1 MSNLVAAVEQSIRSQ
16 RLLRRGESV
25 LVAVSGG
32 LDSMT
37 LLHVLHQLAAKHE
50 WRLLVVHFNHRLRRA
65 DSDGDEQFVQAAVV
79 KLGLRLIAGR
89 ADVAAFARREKLSVE
104 MAARKLRHDFLARAA
119 RRLKI
124 KTVALAHHA
133 DDQVELF
140 FLRWLRGG
148 GGKGLAGMKWAN
160 PSPSDPA
167 VGLVRPLLDQ
177 SKAVLRRY
185 AQEHGI
191 AFREDATN
199 AHLDFLRN
207 RIRNKLLPLLSQKYQ
222 PALARSV
229 LRTMD
234 IVGAEADLVRRVAEE
249 WLSQKR
255 RSDFEKLHLAVQRQA
270 IQIQLL
276 KLGVAPDFDLTEQLR
291 GSANQPV
298 PVGPGLTVR
307 RERGG
312 RVVKEATVCPTFRPE
327 QIAVELKGRDGAVDF
342 GRLRIYWWIRSR
354 KASLNRRPKF
364 AKGCEYFDAERIGSS
379 VVLRHWRAG
388 DRIQPIGMKAPV
400 KLQDLFVNQK
410 ISRAQRHQLVVAT
423 TAAGE
428 LFWVEGLRIGERFK
442 LDNRTVYL
450 LKWRWLV
457 R

>member
-37 LLHVLHQLAAKHE
+37 LLHVLRQLAAKHE
-50 WRLLVVHFNHRLRRA
+50 WRLVVVHFNHRLRGA
-65 DSDGDEQFVQAAVV
+65 DSDGDEQFVEATVV
-79 KLGLRLIAGR
+79 KLGLKFIAGR
-89 ADVAAFARREKLSVE
+89 ADVAAFAQREKLSVE

-185 AQEHGI
+185 AQEQGI

-255 RSDFEKLHLAVQRQA
+255 RSDF
-270 IQIQLL
+270 
-276 KLGVAPDFDLTEQLR
+276 
-291 GSANQPV
+291 GSAHQPV
-298 PVGPGLTVR
+298 PIGPGLTVQ

-312 RVVKEATVCPTFRPE
+312 RVVKEATLHPTFRPE
-327 QIAVELKGRDGAVDF
+327 QIAVELKGQEGAVDF
-342 GRLRIYWWIRSR
+342 GCLRIYWQIKSR
-354 KASLNRRPKF
+354 KASLNRMPKF
-364 AKGCEYFDAERIGSS
+364 AIGCEYFDAERIGSP

-388 DRIQPIGMKAPV
+388 DRFQPIGMKAPV

-428 LFWVEGLRIGERFK
+428 LFWAEGLRIGERFK
-442 LDNRTVYL
+442 LDNRTVYR
-450 LKWRWLV
+450 LKWRWLA

>member
-1 MSNLVAAVEQSIRSQ
+1 VSNLVAAVEQSIRSQ

-37 LLHVLHQLAAKHE
+37 LLHVLRQLAAKHE
-50 WRLLVVHFNHRLRRA
+50 WRLVVVHFNHRLRGA
-65 DSDGDEQFVQAAVV
+65 DSDGDEQFVEATVV
-79 KLGLRLIAGR
+79 KLGLKFIAGR
-89 ADVAAFARREKLSVE
+89 ADVAAFAQREKLSVE

-185 AQEHGI
+185 AQEQGI

-291 GSANQPV
+291 GSAHQPV
-298 PVGPGLTVR
+298 PIGPGLTVQ

-312 RVVKEATVCPTFRPE
+312 RVVKEATLHPTFRPE
-327 QIAVELKGRDGAVDF
+327 QIAVELKGQEGAVDF
-342 GRLRIYWWIRSR
+342 GCLRIYWQIKSR
-354 KASLNRRPKF
+354 KASLNRMPKF
-364 AKGCEYFDAERIGSS
+364 AIGCEYFDAERIGSP

-388 DRIQPIGMKAPV
+388 DRFQPIGMKAPV

-428 LFWVEGLRIGERFK
+428 LFWAEGLRIGERFK
-442 LDNRTVYL
+442 LDNRTVYR
-450 LKWRWLV
+450 LKWRWLA